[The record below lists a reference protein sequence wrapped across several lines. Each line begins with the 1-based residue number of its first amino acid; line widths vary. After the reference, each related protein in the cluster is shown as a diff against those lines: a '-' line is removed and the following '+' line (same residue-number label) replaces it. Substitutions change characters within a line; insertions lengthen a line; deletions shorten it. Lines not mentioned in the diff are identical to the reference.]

1 MQTFE
6 SLLVTIAALLPIVN
20 PLGTAPIFLAMSA
33 DLPPAARH
41 HLATVV
47 ARNAFLMLAAAMLVG
62 SYVLAF
68 FGISLPVVRVA
79 GGLVLISTGWRLLHA
94 RDETA
99 PAPPVTEAWQ
109 RELARRGFYPLTF
122 PLTIGPGSISIAITL
137 GARSFGDRVTTALTV
152 ATDLVGVAIV
162 ALSVYLSYRF
172 ATRLI
177 ASLGETGTLVF
188 LRLTAFILLCV
199 GVSIFWGGVM
209 GLVEPLLAI

>member
-1 MQTFE
+1 M
-6 SLLVTIAALLPIVN
+6 L
-20 PLGTAPIFLAMSA
+20 FLAGMS
-33 DLPPAARH
+33 
-41 HLATVV
+41 
-47 ARNAFLMLAAAMLVG
+47 
-62 SYVLAF
+62 
-68 FGISLPVVRVA
+68 
-79 GGLVLISTGWRLLHA
+79 
-94 RDETA
+94 
-99 PAPPVTEAWQ
+99 
-109 RELARRGFYPLTF
+109 
-122 PLTIGPGSISIAITL
+122 SIAITL

-172 ATRLI
+172 ATRLS